1 MAALEKLQE
10 EYEKNLKE
18 FNAEQQRFKEQ
29 YPEKVKEEQASPEDL
44 VRYKIFS
51 ELGVLKQKTKCHK
64 PAALLFGCPKKA
76 TDGIRTHARNNQRHL
91 ACLHVRFRKWFLVPK
106 CSSFVGIFSLKFTY
120 IFQELGHVSTHR
132 Q

>member
-44 VRYKIFS
+44 VRNKIFS
-51 ELGVLKQKTKCHK
+51 ELGILKQKTKCH
-64 PAALLFGCPKKA
+64 
-76 TDGIRTHARNNQRHL
+76 
-91 ACLHVRFRKWFLVPK
+91 
-106 CSSFVGIFSLKFTY
+106 
-120 IFQELGHVSTHR
+120 
-132 Q
+132 